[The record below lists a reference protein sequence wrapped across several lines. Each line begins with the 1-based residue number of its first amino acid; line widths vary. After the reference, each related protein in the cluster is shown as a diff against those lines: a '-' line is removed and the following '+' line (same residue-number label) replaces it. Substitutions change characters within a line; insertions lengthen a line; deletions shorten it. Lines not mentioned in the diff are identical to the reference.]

1 MFTLAFFLIFSSSY
15 ALYNCSKRA
24 LHVNPSFNTWVVKRV
39 KKTQFTSII
48 VLGVSYM
55 NLQVL
60 YGFGKGFFVFMSIL
74 ILVNCM
80 LIALTP
86 LGIMKTK
93 TLAFL
98 FMLFLGIEYLIPFIN
113 AS

>member
-1 MFTLAFFLIFSSSY
+1 MLTLVCFLIFSSSY

-24 LHVNPSFNTWVVKRV
+24 LHVTTSFNTWVVKRV
-39 KKTQFTSII
+39 KKIQFSGII
-48 VLGVSYM
+48 VLGISYM

-74 ILVNCM
+74 ILVNCI
-80 LIALTP
+80 LIVLTP
-86 LGIMKTK
+86 LGVIKTK

-98 FMLFLGIEYLIPFIN
+98 FILFLGIEYLIPFMN
-113 AS
+113 AG